1 MLRKWL
7 FAVLVMLGLSL
18 AECWSQTTP
27 ESQMEALSRGLVVVP
42 GKSTGVF
49 VSWRLLGTEDSDA
62 VTFDVLRD
70 GTPVATD
77 IADATS
83 YADTRGNASHQYQVV
98 KKVDGVAID
107 TSAVSMP
114 WSQPFMQ
121 LHLSRPAAGSDC
133 TYSPN
138 DCSVGDVDGDGEYEI
153 FVKWD
158 PSNAKD
164 NSQNG
169 KTGNVYLDCY
179 RVD

>member
-1 MLRKWL
+1 MLKRL
-7 FAVLVMLGLSL
+7 MMTVLMALCVGMGEGW
-18 AECWSQTTP
+18 AQTTP

-98 KKVDGVAID
+98 KKVDGVAVD

-133 TYSPN
+133 TYSPMSTATAN
-138 DCSVGDVDGDGEYEI
+138 TKS
-153 FVKWD
+153 
-158 PSNAKD
+158 S
-164 NSQNG
+164 
-169 KTGNVYLDCY
+169 
-179 RVD
+179 